1 MRRKSVNLVLT
12 ACVIA
17 STLPVRVLT
26 AADREILV
34 SVLDA
39 KNSPVAALAPEDLVV
54 REDGV
59 AREVLRVRKA
69 TAPLTIALLIDD
81 STAVSRAATDLRLGV
96 QAFIEA
102 FETTPENVLMHLKN
116 IFAEG
121 ELDEPA
127 TAKDFLVVQPEGR
140 RQVRRSLKHYNLDAI
155 ISVGYR
161 VNSRRGVRFRQW
173 ATGVLREHLTQ
184 GFSLDRERFARNAA
198 ELETALQLV
207 KKAAAGEA
215 LTTDQG
221 RGLVEVIARY
231 TQTFLWLQR
240 YDEGLLTT
248 PPGSPGGVLPT
259 PEEARAA
266 IARLKAD
273 LMARG
278 EASDLFGRERGDA
291 FAALLGN
298 LEQTVFGEPAYPTI
312 ETKAAHL
319 LYFVIKNHPFSD
331 GNKRTGAFLFV
342 DFLAR
347 NGRLLRGGEPVIN
360 DVGLAALALLVAESD
375 AQNKDVM
382 IRLIENM
389 LAAPGR

>member
-1 MRRKSVNLVLT
+1 MVKTAGGQVLVYE
-12 ACVIA
+12 
-17 STLPVRVLT
+17 
-26 AADREILV
+26 AADGSSRVDVRLERETV
-34 SVLDA
+34 W
-39 KNSPVAALAPEDLVV
+39 
-54 REDGV
+54 
-59 AREVLRVRKA
+59 
-69 TAPLTIALLIDD
+69 LTQRQMAELFESSID
-81 STAVSRAATDLRLGV
+81 
-96 QAFIEA
+96 
-102 FETTPENVLMHLKN
+102 NVGLHLKN
-116 IFAEG
+116 IFADG
-121 ELDEPA
+121 ELDEPS
-127 TAKDFLVVQPEGR
+127 TSEDFSVVQAEGR

-173 ATGVLREHLTQ
+173 ATGVLREHLTR

-259 PEEARAA
+259 LEEAHAA

-278 EASDLFGRERGDA
+278 RHPTCSGASAGTPSPPSWAIWSRRCSASPPIPPSRPRPRTCSISSSRTTRFRMATSARA
-291 FAALLGN
+291 RSCSWIFSPATAACCAAASRSSTTWGWRRWRCWWLN
-298 LEQTVFGEPAYPTI
+298 PT
-312 ETKAAHL
+312 
-319 LYFVIKNHPFSD
+319 P
-331 GNKRTGAFLFV
+331 RT
-342 DFLAR
+342 R
-347 NGRLLRGGEPVIN
+347 T
-360 DVGLAALALLVAESD
+360 
-375 AQNKDVM
+375 
-382 IRLIENM
+382 
-389 LAAPGR
+389 